1 MSSGQ
6 QAASW
11 PLLAL
16 PLDERISSFPGRL
29 RVKRRAKMQSGRWS
43 ACTIAHQRV
52 LNFLSASPYGQ
63 LNPVGGVYGLGV
75 PGFCCA
81 FSMFSAQPAAFAA
94 AAAAFAASVAA
105 FAALVALFAAVV
117 ALLAA
122 FFASFDRT
130 SPSPAS
136 TAAAEP
142 APSPSTPSVVAVVMC
157 TFPACGGAAGLGTG
171 AAATG
176 SVNVFP
182 SATCS
187 FRPCRSTC
195 NIPSFAVTTT
205 DPSSIATSP
214 SVLYS
219 AAGDTVTFPAFT
231 RTSALVPGWY
241 IETFPR
247 LSSTVTACASRRNDA
262 SVSRPNT
269 ILFPCSSATTATPSR
284 TRRLSPLNTVVFGT
298 RASPLSVA
306 SRLPATDPIAADP
319 ASNGISPSPITA
331 IRVKP
336 SCKACFRFD
345 ILIPLSVFCVWL
357 KSTQAPARIRSL
369 ENIRNL

>member
-75 PGFCCA
+75 PGFSCA

-105 FAALVALFAAVV
+105 FAAFVALFAAFV
-117 ALLAA
+117 
-122 FFASFDRT
+122 ASFDRA

-136 TAAAEP
+136 TAAADP

-157 TFPACGGAAGLGTG
+157 ALPICGGAAGFGTG
-171 AAATG
+171 AAATR

-182 SATCS
+182 SAT
-187 FRPCRSTC
+187 
-195 NIPSFAVTTT
+195 
-205 DPSSIATSP
+205 
-214 SVLYS
+214 
-219 AAGDTVTFPAFT
+219 
-231 RTSALVPGWY
+231 
-241 IETFPR
+241 
-247 LSSTVTACASRRNDA
+247 
-262 SVSRPNT
+262 
-269 ILFPCSSATTATPSR
+269 
-284 TRRLSPLNTVVFGT
+284 
-298 RASPLSVA
+298 
-306 SRLPATDPIAADP
+306 
-319 ASNGISPSPITA
+319 
-331 IRVKP
+331 
-336 SCKACFRFD
+336 
-345 ILIPLSVFCVWL
+345 
-357 KSTQAPARIRSL
+357 
-369 ENIRNL
+369 